1 MTCFGENL
9 SVLVYSSHR
18 LMHVSYF
25 IFAHDSL
32 CNAPRLISSDFLDNN
47 NAAPLH
53 NLFWLT
59 ITVTLNYCA
68 ALGLIEVGVLPK
80 PGKWE
85 HHRMKNPAKPNSNP
99 HAVKNA
105 KVVGKTIDISHVD
118 SDDEDWWVII
128 VRFCVSRGPSFYT
141 SCLNLFDS
149 PFNGKLFAKENTT
162 SRKYPWYGARLL
174 PPPHHFRRLLVWIFH
189 LNLHGKRVFVSSMP
203 PGGLL
208 PWFVSR
214 ELWVC
219 ALCGDTDWGA
229 ICLCQTSRVSVGVG
243 MPRFNLMT
251 KGHNG

>member
-32 CNAPRLISSDFLDNN
+32 CNAPRLISSDFLDDN

-118 SDDEDWWVII
+118 SDDED
-128 VRFCVSRGPSFYT
+128 
-141 SCLNLFDS
+141 
-149 PFNGKLFAKENTT
+149 
-162 SRKYPWYGARLL
+162 
-174 PPPHHFRRLLVWIFH
+174 
-189 LNLHGKRVFVSSMP
+189 
-203 PGGLL
+203 
-208 PWFVSR
+208 
-214 ELWVC
+214 
-219 ALCGDTDWGA
+219 
-229 ICLCQTSRVSVGVG
+229 
-243 MPRFNLMT
+243 
-251 KGHNG
+251 